1 MKQRVEA
8 RTLDFFDRH
17 VVNMMIEKYGFDEF
31 EAIRKFLESETYQML
46 IDVETALYQV
56 SPLII
61 FDLWEHERAT
71 GDPRNSLYIRGDEI
85 G

>member
-1 MKQRVEA
+1 MQRVAA

-17 VVNMMIEKYGFDEF
+17 VINLMITRYGFEEF
-31 EAIRKFLESETYQML
+31 EAIRKFLESKTYQML
-46 IDVETALYQV
+46 IDPETELYKM

-71 GDPRNSLYIRGDEI
+71 GNPRNSLYI
-85 G
+85 